1 MTGYI
6 IRRVLLIVPTAF
18 LVVTLAFFAM
28 HIVPGDAVLASIEE
42 GTSLRPE
49 QIAQMRESLGI
60 DKPLLVQYGNWLRNA
75 LQGDFGKSL
84 ATGRPVTQQL
94 IKAIPVSLELALL
107 SQVIALAV
115 AVPIGIISAL
125 RQDTFWDYVL
135 RVFSIGMLAAP
146 NFWLATLAI
155 VLGAY
160 WFFWAPPFGYVAI
173 WQDPVVN
180 MKQFLLPAAIMGL
193 HGSATAMRM
202 TRSAVLE
209 VLRQDYIRT
218 AHAKGLSPRRIL
230 MVHVLKN
237 ALIPVVTIWG
247 VSIAYLLGGAVIIE
261 SIFALPG
268 VGLSML
274 NAINSQDLTQLQ
286 ANILFFGA
294 AVVLVNLVVDLSYSL
309 LDPRVRYN

>member
-60 DKPLLVQYGNWLRNA
+60 DKPLLVQYGNWLRSA

-84 ATGRPVTQQL
+84 ATGRPVTKQL
-94 IKAIPVSLELALL
+94 FKAIPVSLELALL

-115 AVPIGIISAL
+115 AIPIGVISAL

-160 WFFWAPPFGYVAI
+160 WFFWAPPFGYVPI

-247 VSIAYLLGGAVIIE
+247 VSIAYLLGGAIIIE

-274 NAINSQDLTQLQ
+274 DAINSHDLTQLQ

-294 AVVLVNLVVDLSYSL
+294 AVVLVNLIVDLSYSL